1 MKIKEND
8 MKTLKIKKVYAGVY
22 EVINHGWDESNGRL
36 EIYKTFLGGYAYWKS
51 SYCDSLFA
59 TLSEAK
65 AETFA
70 ALDCDGLGVAA

>member
-1 MKIKEND
+1 MKA
-8 MKTLKIKKVYAGVY
+8 LKIKKVYAGVY
-22 EVINHGWDESNGRL
+22 EVINHGWDESNGSL
-36 EIYKTFLGGYAYWKS
+36 EIYKSDCQEGWKS

-70 ALDCDGLGVAA
+70 ALECDGLGVAA